1 MNTRR
6 FLMTGLL
13 ALSAA
18 GSTRADAVIM
28 YNGQRL
34 EGQIVNETEDEVWL
48 RQSRPDG
55 IAFIRQIHRFNITR
69 VERGSPSQSQPAS
82 VPAEVELEAPPIQPD
97 AEKLKQL
104 DLIISKYQDRNFDW
118 AGFLVT
124 QLITKSSPGELAYM
138 SAEVQ
143 KRLKI
148 SLAELAAD
156 SHFKAAEPA
165 KPGERIRLPYVTHYE
180 RPALLKLLTRAQE
193 EALGRSIGGGEGEFK
208 SLAAGVKPLS
218 GPEAQANGPRYMT
231 VNRGP
236 DDTGD
241 TAIPPAQP
249 RADLS
254 AAVTEQKPNEPA
266 PQGSPAAN
274 FDSAKRPPGSLGSGL
289 SSLRP
294 TSALARSSGLPKV
307 TASRPSPW
315 PSQRPTTAVDWLDHP
330 EDYDGTPAE
339 AEAMAKH
346 LQYTISLFSERIRLD
361 PRVRTDPV
369 FKTALIQEK
378 DRLGLLLKAVKAQ
391 AKGNLA
397 QKQRAAILAERK
409 RLEES
414 HRKEVVPRE
423 LLIEEFVRQGVKD
436 GPPPGKYP
444 TTCPGGNVDLV
455 PVDIS
460 TP

>member
-13 ALSAA
+13 VLSTAV
-18 GSTRADAVIM
+18 STRADAVIM

-55 IAFIRQIHRFNITR
+55 IAFVRQIHRFNIAR
-69 VERGSPSQSQPAS
+69 VERGGPSQSQPSSA
-82 VPAEVELEAPPIQPD
+82 PAEIEAPPIQPD
-97 AEKLKQL
+97 VEKLEQL
-104 DLIISKYQDRNFDW
+104 DLVISKYQDRNFEW

-124 QLITKSSPGELAYM
+124 QLIAKSSPGELTYM

-143 KRLKI
+143 KRLKM

-156 SHFKAAEPA
+156 SHFKSAEPA
-165 KPGERIRLPYVTHYE
+165 KPGERMRLPYVTHYE
-180 RPALLKLLTRAQE
+180 RPALLKLLTRAHE
-193 EALGRSIGGGEGEFK
+193 EALGRSIGGGKNEFK
-208 SLAAGVKPLS
+208 SVAP
-218 GPEAQANGPRYMT
+218 QALPPGQLKTQTDDPRYMT
-231 VNRGP
+231 VDRRP
-236 DDTGD
+236 EDASD
-241 TAIPPAQP
+241 TAVRPVPPQ
-249 RADLS
+249 ADLPS
-254 AAVTEQKPNEPA
+254 AATEREPNEPA
-266 PQGSPAAN
+266 PAGSPATN
-274 FDSAKRPPGSLGSGL
+274 SNSSAKRPSGSLGGGL

-294 TSALARSSGLPKV
+294 TSTLAPSSGSPKA
-307 TASRPSPW
+307 TASRPCPW
-315 PSQRPTTAVDWLDHP
+315 PFQRPTTAVDWLDHP

-346 LQYTISLFSERIRLD
+346 LQYTISLLSERIRLD
-361 PRVRTDPV
+361 PKARTDSV
-369 FKTALIQEK
+369 FRTALIQEK

-391 AKGNLA
+391 AKGNLT
-397 QKQRAAILAERK
+397 QKQRAAILAQRK

-423 LLIEEFVRQGVKD
+423 LLIEEYVRQGLKD

-444 TTCPGGNVDLV
+444 TTCPGGNVELV